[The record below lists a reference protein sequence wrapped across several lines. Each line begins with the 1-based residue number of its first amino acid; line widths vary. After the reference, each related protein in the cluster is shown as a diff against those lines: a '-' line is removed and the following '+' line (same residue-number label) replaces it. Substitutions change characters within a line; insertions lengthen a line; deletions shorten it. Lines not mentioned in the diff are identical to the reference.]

1 MKRLALVIFIPF
13 IFVSLLS
20 TNTAG
25 MGPNASQLP
34 PPVEQPGQV
43 PPPPAEE
50 RPAQAVVPEGG
61 PPGPAVTGPVGQ
73 APKAPVKQPEATQA
87 APAEPQR
94 GQPAP
99 PRPPQ
104 ITATG
109 GTVSF
114 FFDDADIFEVAQT
127 VFGDVLRVNY
137 IIDPR
142 VKGRVTFRTVTPI
155 PRDEVLPVMEII
167 LRLNGIGFVEEKG
180 LYRIVPL
187 TEVSKELVYSQ
198 VGKPPEKVAIE
209 LFTFKNVNIKDSMK
223 EIEDAIGLHLNG
235 GTLRILPIYRLNAL
249 LVVASTKEHMDYVRR
264 WVEVFDRMFEGARPK
279 VFVYPLQNSKA
290 SHIASLLQAIFSGTA
305 PAAATPT
312 TATTTAQPK
321 PPAAP
326 QTATATA
333 PPAQAPKAGPAVT
346 AAGTGFLVSPDTR
359 VFADEITNSLI
370 VIATPSDYSFIEE
383 TVKKIDTIPRQ
394 VMIEALIAEVTLSD
408 TMTFGLEWSLKTDV
422 NIKGLKPFTRDI
434 NLSGDVASKSG
445 LDTTKGG
452 FTFLATDP
460 TGIVRATLQALA
472 AEDKV
477 KVLAS
482 PHILASDNR
491 EARIQIGDQVP
502 IATSQTLTTTTPPQT
517 TTTIQYKDTGTIL
530 KVKPQVNES
539 GLVSLEIT
547 QEVSDF
553 STKQLFG
560 TDQIIISKREAT
572 TNLVAQDGQTI
583 VIGGLIK
590 DKTTRGRTGIPLL
603 SSIPILGYLFGKT
616 TDENTRTEL
625 IILLTPH
632 VIRNQAEAKD
642 VTSGYINRLKGVDE
656 AIKKEGLIKGE
667 QQKEKGEGDEDP
679 EGPAK

>member
-1 MKRLALVIFIPF
+1 MKRFALAIFMLF

-34 PPVEQPGQV
+34 PPVEQPGQA
-43 PPPPAEE
+43 PSPPAEE
-50 RPAQAVVPEGG
+50 MPAQTGTPEGG
-61 PPGPAVTGPVGQ
+61 PARPFVVEPRGQ
-73 APKAPVKQPEATQA
+73 VPKAPVKQPEVTQA
-87 APAEPQR
+87 APIEPPK

-104 ITATG
+104 IITTA

-127 VFGDVLRVNY
+127 VFGDVLKVNY

-180 LYRIVPL
+180 LYRLVPL
-187 TEVSKELVYSQ
+187 TEVPKELVYSQ

-235 GTLRILPIYRLNAL
+235 GTIRILPIYRLNAL

-264 WVEVFDRMFEGARPK
+264 WVEAFDRMFEGARPK

-305 PAAATPT
+305 PAAT
-312 TATTTAQPK
+312 TQT
-321 PPAAP
+321 AP
-326 QTATATA
+326 QTAKSTTSASA
-333 PPAQAPKAGPAVT
+333 PPTQAAPKAGPAVT
-346 AAGTGFLVSPDTR
+346 AAGAGFLVSPDTK

-422 NIKGLKPFTRDI
+422 NIKGIKPFTRDV
-434 NLSGDVASKSG
+434 NLSGDAASKSG

-472 AEDKV
+472 AEDRV

-502 IATSQTLTTTTPPQT
+502 IATSQTLATTTPPQT

-642 VTSGYINRLKGVDE
+642 VTSGYINRLKGVNE
-656 AIKKEGLIKGE
+656 EIRKEEIRGK
-667 QQKEKGEGDEDP
+667 
-679 EGPAK
+679 

>member
-1 MKRLALVIFIPF
+1 
-13 IFVSLLS
+13 
-20 TNTAG
+20 
-25 MGPNASQLP
+25 
-34 PPVEQPGQV
+34 
-43 PPPPAEE
+43 
-50 RPAQAVVPEGG
+50 
-61 PPGPAVTGPVGQ
+61 VGQ
-73 APKAPVKQPEATQA
+73 APKAPVKQPEETQA